1 MIKASGQE
9 LFEFEEE
16 VEELDFV
23 QEHKRIPVTLNLE
36 SNDLDSIMDHI
47 LKRMW
52 NCRGKHTLTI
62 DKVKMEVII
71 REEFSKYT
79 RESEVYGTDD

>member
-1 MIKASGQE
+1 MIEASGQE

-36 SNDLDSIMDHI
+36 SNDLDSIMDRI